1 MNGRIAAAA
10 RSLTVLGAVTALVA
24 ATPLGVAGAVSPPD
38 ADVAAAPADGAPG
51 PDGPMRR
58 NGSCVVGG
66 VMANSDL
73 AKPPPPLTTLQ
84 IEQAH
89 KFSTGAGVV
98 VAVIDTGV
106 HPQPRLPGMIPGGD
120 YVDAAGDG
128 FEDCD
133 GHGTI
138 VAGIIGAAPSDK
150 DGLIGVAPN
159 AQIIAIRQTSL
170 AFTPENM
177 SVDSNDPN
185 QSRTAGDIRTLARA
199 IVHAANMGA
208 RVINISV
215 VSCVK
220 VTNPIDQQMLGG
232 ALKYA
237 VDVKDAVVVAA
248 AGNAGSSTDVGAG
261 NSACDSNPDVDPAQP
276 DDPRNWGGV
285 TVVSTPSWFD
295 ELVLSVGFVSPDG
308 VRAENSM
315 AGPWVDV
322 AAPGSGIVSLSSTGD
337 GVINGVPGDDNT
349 LVPIA
354 GTSFAAAYVSGLA
367 ALLRSR
373 FPDMS
378 AREVATRIIITAHA
392 PARGVDNVV
401 GRGLIDPVAALT
413 YDMPIDGAPEVTVQ
427 AAELSL
433 PEPPPPPDSAPKWA
447 SAIAI
452 GVFAALAAGVAIVVA
467 ATGTRRKQKTGA
479 QGGGQ

>member
-1 MNGRIAAAA
+1 MTRAAILAA
-10 RSLTVLGAVTALVA
+10 TRTAAVLTAVTALVA
-24 ATPLGVAGAVSPPD
+24 VAPLGSAGAVTPPNP
-38 ADVAAAPADGAPG
+38 DVAAAPPDGPPG
-51 PDGPMRR
+51 PDGPMRK
-58 NGSCVVGG
+58 NGACVVGG
-66 VMANSDL
+66 VLPNSDL
-73 AKPPPPLTTLQ
+73 AKTPPPLTALQ
-84 IEQAH
+84 IAQAH

-106 HPQPRLPGMIPGGD
+106 RPQPRLPGMIAGGD
-120 YVDAAGDG
+120 YVDPASGSNG
-128 FEDCD
+128 FDDCE

-138 VAGIIGAAPSDK
+138 VAGIIGAAPAPT

-159 AQIIAIRQTSL
+159 AQILAIRQTSI
-170 AFTPENM
+170 AYMPENQ
-177 SVDSNDPN
+177 SANPDDPN
-185 QSRTAGDIRTLARA
+185 NSRTAGDIRTLARA

-208 RVINISV
+208 RVINVSV

-220 VTNPIDQQMLGG
+220 VSNPIDQAILGG

-237 VDVKDAVVVAA
+237 VEVKDALVVAA
-248 AGNAGSSTDVGAG
+248 AGNVNASVDAGAG
-261 NSACDSNPDVDPAQP
+261 NQSCKSNPEADPAHP
-276 DDPRNWGGV
+276 EDPRNWAGV

-295 ELVLSVGFVSPDG
+295 DLVLSVGFVSPEG

-322 AAPGSGIVSLSSTGD
+322 AAPGSGIVSLSNGENS
-337 GVINGVPGDDNT
+337 GVINAVPGDQGG

-354 GTSFAAAYVSGLA
+354 GTSYAAAYVSGLA

-373 FPDMS
+373 FPQMT
-378 AREVATRIIITAHA
+378 AREVATRIITTAHA

-413 YDMPIDGAPEVTVQ
+413 YEIPVKGAPAVTVQ

-433 PEPPPPPDSAPKWA
+433 PAPPPPPDSKPKWTA
-447 SAIAI
+447 AITM
-452 GVFAALAAGVAIVVA
+452 GVVAAGVIAVFIIVA
-467 ATGTRRKQKTGA
+467 ATGVRRGRQ
-479 QGGGQ
+479 